1 MSRRLVVTIL
11 MIAIG
16 AALMVWAY
24 MFGTAPWC
32 ADELICSNP
41 RVEWSPA
48 VFVLGVVLAFS
59 SAIYYE
65 VAKDKTV
72 EDADK

>member
-1 MSRRLVVTIL
+1 MSRRGIVTL
-11 MIAIG
+11 TMIVLG

-24 MFGTAPWC
+24 FFAAAPWC
-32 ADELICSNP
+32 VDELRCSSP

-48 VFVLGVVLAFS
+48 VFVLGVIIAFS

-65 VAKDKTV
+65 VAKDKR
-72 EDADK
+72 E